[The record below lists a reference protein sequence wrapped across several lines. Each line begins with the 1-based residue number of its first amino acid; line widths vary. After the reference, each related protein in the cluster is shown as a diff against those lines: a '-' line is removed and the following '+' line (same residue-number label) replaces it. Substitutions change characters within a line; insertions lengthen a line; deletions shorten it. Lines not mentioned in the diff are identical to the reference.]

1 MTQGWKKIT
10 DSGVGLGGQVALLGH
25 SNINTIRI
33 YTLLRHLILR
43 SGDLP
48 RDRLFSCIA
57 KYYGDIRLKSI
68 DYQPNKRRLRNSM
81 VLIVRNI
88 CRTSY
93 LKKLYNQADVH
104 PPHRTLRLLPTGR
117 SCHS

>member
-48 RDRLFSCIA
+48 RDRRFSCIA

-81 VLIVRNI
+81 VLVVRNFPKIIDAIYSSILI
-88 CRTSY
+88 CS
-93 LKKLYNQADVH
+93 KLTQ
-104 PPHRTLRLLPTGR
+104 PHKINSSLM
-117 SCHS
+117 S